1 MLQNPFYLETAEM
14 DHFVEWTE
22 AFMLP
27 RALSLAPSQSQGTQG
42 ILSELIHSLSFRLLG
57 FLFGSPGRKLQR

>member
-42 ILSELIHSLSFRLLG
+42 ILS
-57 FLFGSPGRKLQR
+57 